1 MQDCHAHNTFRVYPV
16 QGYTHQVS
24 SPPEFRPT
32 TSRAP
37 GPLPL
42 HVATHPSLQVDSWA
56 LGATLYLMVEA
67 AYPFDL
73 KDEGGRNVAAMLRAE
88 VQGKL
93 RPMQTKYRGTLLEQ
107 LIRGMLEPD
116 PARRQVLAGQQA
128 RS

>member
-1 MQDCHAHNTFRVYPV
+1 
-16 QGYTHQVS
+16 
-24 SPPEFRPT
+24 
-32 TSRAP
+32 
-37 GPLPL
+37 
-42 HVATHPSLQVDSWA
+42 
-56 LGATLYLMVEA
+56 MVEA